1 MSFYNLKLNKEMN
14 NLHACI
20 SSNQNDPKLVESKIL
35 RKIKKIK
42 KINKK
47 GEIIGFSQK
56 YTNQIMGQ
64 CCSFLKNNYGIII
77 VLIILIFLL
86 NFRYNYV
93 KEKRDKIGKNN
104 QNSNY

>member
-1 MSFYNLKLNKEMN
+1 
-14 NLHACI
+14 
-20 SSNQNDPKLVESKIL
+20 
-35 RKIKKIK
+35 
-42 KINKK
+42 
-47 GEIIGFSQK
+47 
-56 YTNQIMGQ
+56 MGQ